1 MEPQSQSTHLDPGCR
16 QKLSNALSQFSAD
29 KVSDQLL
36 PLSRP
41 VSFTAGEH
49 LLEAGETADSV
60 FFLCTGLVRF
70 YYLTEDGR
78 EHNKSF
84 AGAGIQTKGQS
95 R

>member
-1 MEPQSQSTHLDPGCR
+1 M
-16 QKLSNALSQFSAD
+16 
-29 KVSDQLL
+29 
-36 PLSRP
+36 
-41 VSFTAGEH
+41 
-49 LLEAGETADSV
+49 LEAGETADSV